1 MADSEFETP
10 TGKGSKDENFPVG
23 SFLLPAHLRPHVAVF
38 YAFAR
43 AGDDIADNPDLTP
56 EEKVNRL
63 TRFEEALA
71 GQHLSDTTL
80 VKAHLLRDRM
90 KEIGLDVTHPTALLQ
105 AFKQDAIKSRYA
117 TWSEVMDYCEYS
129 ANPVGR
135 FLLDLHGEDKAL
147 YPASDALCEALQV
160 INHLQDVQKDFLTM
174 DRVYLPQ
181 DWLKESQSSVEDL
194 KAPAATSGIRN
205 VIDRCIGETE
215 KLLDISRTLAP
226 AISSRRLGMETAA
239 IQRLAEQLTARLK
252 QQDPLAVR
260 VELSKPASVLHIAIG
275 AISHLFH
282 GKRDASA
289 ALRAA
294 ENP

>member
-1 MADSEFETP
+1 MADTQFETP

-23 SFLLPAHLRPHVAVF
+23 SFLLPAHLRPHVATF

-43 AGDDIADNPDLTP
+43 AGDDIADNPDLAP
-56 EEKVNRL
+56 EEKVSRL

-80 VKAHLLRDRM
+80 AKAHLLRERM
-90 KEIGLDVTHPTALLQ
+90 NEIGLDVTHPTALLQ
-105 AFKQDAIKSRYA
+105 AFKQDAVKSRYA
-117 TWSEVMDYCEYS
+117 DWSQVMDYCEYS

-135 FLLDLHGEDKAL
+135 FLLDLHGEDEAL
-147 YPASDALCEALQV
+147 YPSSDALCSALQV

-181 DWLKESQSSVEDL
+181 DWLNDAQSGVEDL
-194 KAPAATSGIRN
+194 KASAATPSIRG
-205 VIDRCIGETE
+205 VIDKCIGETE
-215 KLLDISRTLAP
+215 KLLDISRSLAP
-226 AISSRRLGMETAA
+226 AMRSRRLGMETAA
-239 IQRLAEQLTARLK
+239 IQRLAEQLTTRLK
-252 QQDPLAVR
+252 RQDPLAVR
-260 VELSKPASVLHIAIG
+260 IELSKPESLLHVAIG
-275 AISHLFH
+275 AFSHLFQR
-282 GKRDASA
+282 KRGTST